1 LRLVFVA
8 DVHHAFGR
16 LRDVLDRTDA
26 DLYLVSGDLAA
37 RAFYRYDTAW
47 HFMELQ
53 QILGGYRSRS
63 GMDLT
68 LDRVA
73 RKIVEGPEEGLIVS
87 QAKAYLDL
95 CRQAEAYLMK
105 SYERLEA
112 IFLDYPEKAVYALP
126 GNYDMDLARTALKDR
141 NLHLADIDMQGWKIA
156 GYGGA
161 NLSTPGMPDH
171 LQVPFREQATPDR
184 TLSEAL
190 DFFRRTRPEI
200 LVLHQP
206 AYGYLDRLPGKGSTG
221 SPGIR
226 TYVDEA
232 RVKVVLS
239 GHNHDQWGAIVDHG
253 TFFFNPS
260 NFGRTTEIRRTRP
273 GGHFMELILSDGGV
287 QAATLRH
294 LDKKRIYDVVDY
306 TPEKTRIERLVLDE
320 RRYARLG
327 GKTPKAGHIKPIRYL
342 QRIKS
347 FFLGYETKETWD
359 LVNELRSV
367 YRDIKKAGM
376 EVAFDLLGSL
386 SFGMA
391 QANSD
396 MDLVV
401 YMRSRDCVLDEEDT
415 CGVPRPLAAVFDA
428 LRARDLE
435 IDVCDSLDLD
445 RIRLAIEREDAND
458 GQVQRF
464 IFYRAV
470 CRPVN
475 LRLIKSVENELLQKG
490 PFRRKV
496 ESGLRDYLEILVSS
510 VRHISSFEKY
520 KARLRERGIPI
531 SPDVEEAIK
540 NYLKG

>member
-1 LRLVFVA
+1 
-8 DVHHAFGR
+8 
-16 LRDVLDRTDA
+16 
-26 DLYLVSGDLAA
+26 
-37 RAFYRYDTAW
+37 
-47 HFMELQ
+47 
-53 QILGGYRSRS
+53 
-63 GMDLT
+63 
-68 LDRVA
+68 
-73 RKIVEGPEEGLIVS
+73 
-87 QAKAYLDL
+87 
-95 CRQAEAYLMK
+95 MK
-105 SYERLEA
+105 SYARLEA
-112 IFLDYPEKAVYALP
+112 IFRNYPEKTVYALP

-141 NLHLADIDMQGWKIA
+141 NLHLAHIDVQGWKIA

-161 NLSTPGMPDH
+161 GVNTPGMPDH
-171 LQVPFREQATPDR
+171 LQVPFIEQSTPER
-184 TLSEAL
+184 TRSEAL
-190 DFFRRTRPEI
+190 DFFRNTRPDM

-206 AYGYLDRLPGKGSTG
+206 PYGYLDRVPGQGNTG

-232 RVKVVLS
+232 GVRVVLS
-239 GHNHDQWGAIVDHG
+239 GHNHDQWGAVMNHG
-253 TFFFNPS
+253 TLFFNPS
-260 NFGRTTEIRRTRP
+260 NFGRAAEIRRTRP
-273 GGHFMELILSDGGV
+273 GGHFLELIVSAGEV
-287 QAATLRH
+287 RSATLRH

-306 TPEKTRIERLVLDE
+306 ALEKDRVSPLVLDE
-320 RRYARLG
+320 GRYARLD
-327 GKTPKAGHIKPIRYL
+327 GKTTKVEHIEPIQHL

-347 FFLGYETKETWD
+347 FFLGYETQETQN

-367 YRDIKKAGM
+367 YRDIQKAGM

-391 QANSD
+391 RANSD

-445 RIRLAIEREDAND
+445 RIRLAIEREDADD

-475 LRLIKSVENELLQKG
+475 LRLIKSVENALLEKE
-490 PFRRKV
+490 PFRKRV
-496 ESGLRDYLEILVSS
+496 ESGLKDYLEILVSS
-510 VRHISSFEKY
+510 VRHIRSFEKY
-520 KARLRERGIPI
+520 KSRLRERGIPI

-540 NYLKG
+540 NYLKR